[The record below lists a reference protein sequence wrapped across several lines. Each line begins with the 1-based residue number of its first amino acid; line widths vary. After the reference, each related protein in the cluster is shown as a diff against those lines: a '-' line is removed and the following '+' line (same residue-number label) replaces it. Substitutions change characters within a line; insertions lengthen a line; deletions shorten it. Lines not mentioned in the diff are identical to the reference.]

1 MAVRAKLPKLY
12 NDGRCHAVLPD
23 GSRCPNRTFV
33 KKYDGKTPIYSK
45 WCDVH
50 SPECVRKNIEYKKK
64 CKNFDQWS
72 CNDRMKHNQAETIL
86 NFIDG
91 CIYERSEF
99 EESCI
104 HSSRRDEGHQIF
116 VENLL
121 DNKRTCSDRVRQTT
135 QQKQPSLQEI
145 KKGVL
150 DDLDDL
156 IDQLSNFNISLKVK
170 KQPIVLTVQKKPK
183 KKSETKVI
191 SSMQKGISDAER
203 EAFEKYGYQPITK
216 EPEARPPEET
226 VLTKKE
232 IDDISEKAKSEYL
245 KNVST
250 KSTPTMVKLGTQKAI
265 QNAIEME
272 KNYRKIK
279 TEVSAIIETFIYFRD
294 AMNQFDIPSMKKGA
308 EGFEGLINNSNV
320 YIDAITKNKRL
331 VLDKEYLEKYQSFKD
346 TVSKLVELSIKIISD
361 TKSILYADER
371 IKELSRQE
379 EGNL

>member
-1 MAVRAKLPKLY
+1 MAVRANLPKLY

-33 KKYDGKTPIYSK
+33 KKYQGKTPIYSK

-64 CKNFDQWS
+64 CKNFDEWS
-72 CNDRMKHNQAETIL
+72 CNDKMKQNQAQTIL

-99 EESCI
+99 EDSCI

-116 VENLL
+116 VENLFN
-121 DNKRTCSDRVRQTT
+121 NKKACLDRVRQTT
-135 QQKQPSLQEI
+135 QPKQASLQEI

-150 DDLDDL
+150 EDLDDL
-156 IDQLSNFNISLKVK
+156 IDQLSSFNISLKVK
-170 KQPIVLTVQKKPK
+170 KQTIAPSAQKKSK

-191 SSMQKGISDAER
+191 SSMQKGISEAER
-203 EAFEKYGYQPITK
+203 EAFEKYGYQPISK

-232 IDDISEKAKSEYL
+232 IDEISEKAKSEYL
-245 KNVST
+245 KNIST
-250 KSTPTMVKLGTQKAI
+250 KSSPTMIKLGTQKAI

-279 TEVSAIIETFIYFRD
+279 MEVLAIIETFIHFRD
-294 AMNQFDIPSMKKGA
+294 TMNQFDIPSLKKGA
-308 EGFEGLINNSNV
+308 EGFEGLINNSKV
-320 YIDAITKNKRL
+320 YVDAITRNKRL
-331 VLDKEYLEKYQSFKD
+331 VLDKEYLEKYQSFKE

-371 IKELSRQE
+371 IKDLSGQE
-379 EGNL
+379 ENV